1 MTVRCG
7 QIWVAS
13 VLLLVGCADNPPAV
27 IENKSVAAVDV
38 PPEVRQTSANRPDYG
53 PNLPAGPDY
62 VVEPGD
68 TLYAVAFRLGM
79 DYRTLANLNEIDPPY
94 VIRVGQSLKTAPDA
108 ELATALAV
116 PETTATQFH
125 SRQSAS
131 ATSGERAVEGA
142 VESTVESTAGKA
154 TASAPESERVA
165 ATTTPT
171 ATQPEPG
178 PPAHSLSTA
187 KPPPPNA
194 PVDHWSWPAEG
205 KVSRA
210 YSAERHKGIDLD
222 GERGSPVMATAAGV
236 VVYAGTGVTGY
247 GALLVVKHNDIYLSA
262 YGHNDA
268 LLAAEGQQV
277 DAGQVIARMGS
288 TSSDM
293 VKLHFEI
300 RRNGRPVNPTSL
312 LPQR

>member
-1 MTVRCG
+1 MTVSCG

-38 PPEVRQTSANRPDYG
+38 PPEVRQTNASRPDYG

-68 TLYAVAFRLGM
+68 TLYAVAFRLGV
-79 DYRTLANLNEIDPPY
+79 DYRTLASLNDIDPPY

-108 ELATALAV
+108 ELANAAAV
-116 PETTATQFH
+116 PETTATQSH
-125 SRQSAS
+125 SQQPVSGAS
-131 ATSGERAVEGA
+131 
-142 VESTVESTAGKA
+142 VESAAESGAGNV
-154 TASAPESERVA
+154 TASAPGGERIA
-165 ATTTPT
+165 ATAKPT
-171 ATQPEPG
+171 ATQPESG
-178 PPAHSLSTA
+178 PPSHSLSTA
-187 KPPPPNA
+187 KAPPPNA
-194 PVDHWSWPAEG
+194 PVDRWSWPAEG

-222 GERGSPVMATAAGV
+222 GERGAPVMATAAGV

-247 GALLVVKHNDIYLSA
+247 GALLIVKHNDTYLSA

-277 DAGQVIARMGS
+277 SAGQVIARMGS
-288 TSSDM
+288 TSSDS

>member
-1 MTVRCG
+1 MRVLYG
-7 QIWVAS
+7 QIWVVS

-38 PPEVRQTSANRPDYG
+38 PPEVRQTNANRRDYG

-116 PETTATQFH
+116 PETTATHFH
-125 SRQSAS
+125 SRQPAS

-178 PPAHSLSTA
+178 PPSHSLSTA

-247 GALLVVKHNDIYLSA
+247 GALLIVKHNDIYLSA

-268 LLAAEGQQV
+268 LLVSEGQQV

-288 TSSDM
+288 SSSDS